1 MVQLGIFILPLLI
14 EKERGQQPFCVSD
27 RMVESISFSLSS
39 WSLSFPLYVLQL
51 ARSLVH
57 DAVRVADRETRIA
70 KIETRPR
77 ERERER
83 HTWHAEEARKGEV
96 RRAGIRTRTSAWI
109 AVASAREI
117 VSPWRVDTNRASSH
131 RRSGKATGDPG
142 HPVLSCLYI
151 RLSSIRRF
159 FISSA
164 PFSRL
169 LGEILDEELSQE
181 RRRPVYAHVHYRVP
195 PSCSPSLALFLPL
208 FLVLFPSFFRWFHL
222 RATSYSASLP

>member
-1 MVQLGIFILPLLI
+1 M
-14 EKERGQQPFCVSD
+14 
-27 RMVESISFSLSS
+27 FSSS
-39 WSLSFPLYVLQL
+39 L

-77 ERERER
+77 KRERER

-96 RRAGIRTRTSAWI
+96 RRAGIRTRTRAWI
-109 AVASAREI
+109 AAASTRERLSSLRGEWI
-117 VSPWRVDTNRASSH
+117 QTEHRVINGR
-131 RRSGKATGDPG
+131 ATGDLG
-142 HPVLSCLYI
+142 HPALSCLYS

>member
-1 MVQLGIFILPLLI
+1 MVQLGISILPLLI

-109 AVASAREI
+109 AVASARETLRGEWI
-117 VSPWRVDTNRASSH
+117 QTEHRVMEEAAEQPGILATRA
-131 RRSGKATGDPG
+131 
-142 HPVLSCLYI
+142 LSCLYI